1 MPVADQSSPAK
12 SAVMASRPTRLAWG
26 LGIAMV
32 IAVLALKLAIAA
44 TLNLRSDEAYV
55 WTWSEESALS
65 FLDHPPM
72 IAWFAR
78 LGTTLFGQNLLG
90 VRLPTIMALL
100 ASELLLADIVRRR
113 TGSLVAALAV
123 VLMMEASVYFG
134 VTGMSL
140 EPSAPMILFLS
151 LMFWGLCRLE
161 ETDDGRWWL
170 LVGLAGGLA
179 LLSKYIALLFV
190 PAVLI
195 FVLAPKAN
203 RKWVLT
209 AWPWLAVLLAIV
221 AFSPVLIWNA
231 QHDWA
236 SFRFQGVRVTEAR
249 QFSLGLFASFLTV
262 NLVAIGPIL
271 APVAIVG
278 AVIAGWRALRRGDG
292 TVLALAAGFVTI
304 LAYLAVRSFTLTIN
318 TTWPVAMWPFGI
330 AAMATLLAAPVAR
343 WWRRLA
349 VAGVLT
355 SLLLSAVF
363 NYHLLANPNPIGGA
377 NDPVGRDDGYD
388 ALAASVRAEAKATGA
403 QWIAASDRRTAA
415 QLRWF
420 LGAEFPVVQLNE
432 RSRFMDF
439 AVPDVAGKPGLYVHI
454 KGKRIETIDAAAAGH
469 LTPVGEAERI
479 WRGVS
484 FGTFEI
490 ERIEGWTPDLN
501 PPPGSPLFVWPDLV

>member
-1 MPVADQSSPAK
+1 MADQSSPAEP
-12 SAVMASRPTRLAWG
+12 SVLASRHSKLTWG
-26 LGIAMV
+26 LGLAIV
-32 IAVLALKLAIAA
+32 LAVLALKLAIAG

-55 WTWSEESALS
+55 WTWSHENALS

-78 LGTTLFGQNLLG
+78 LGTALFGQNLLG
-90 VRLPTIMALL
+90 VRLPIIVALL
-100 ASELLLADIVRRR
+100 ISELLLADIVRRR
-113 TGSLVAALAV
+113 TGSLGVGLAV
-123 VLMMEASVYFG
+123 ALMMEASVYFG
-134 VTGMSL
+134 VTGVSL
-140 EPSAPMILFLS
+140 EPSLPMILFLS

-195 FVLAPKAN
+195 FVLVPKAN

-209 AWPWLAVLLAIV
+209 AWPWLAVLLAIA

-249 QFSLGLFASFLTV
+249 DFSLGLFASFLTV

-271 APVAIVG
+271 APLVTVG
-278 AVIAGWRALRRGDG
+278 AILAGWRALRRGDG

-304 LAYLAVRSFTLTIN
+304 LAYLTMRSFTLTIN

-330 AAMATLLAAPVAR
+330 AAMATLLAAPTVG
-343 WWRRLA
+343 WWRRVA

-355 SLLLSAVF
+355 SLLFSIVF
-363 NYHLLANPNPIGGA
+363 DYHLLANPNPISGR

-388 ALAASVRAEAKATGA
+388 ALAESVRAQAKATGA
-403 QWIAASDRRTAA
+403 KWIAASDRRTAA

-420 LGAEFPVVQLNE
+420 LGSEFPVVQLNE

-439 AVPDVAGKPGLYVHI
+439 AVPDVAGRPGLYVHI
-454 KGKRIETIDAAAAGH
+454 KGNREDAVDAEAAGH
-469 LTPVGEAERI
+469 LTPIGEADRV

-490 ERIEGWTPDLN
+490 ERIESWAPDLN
-501 PPPGSPLFVWPDLV
+501 PPPGSSLFVWPDLV

>member
-1 MPVADQSSPAK
+1 MTDQLSVARPADLATRRSS
-12 SAVMASRPTRLAWG
+12 LAWG
-26 LGIAMV
+26 LGIAVV
-32 IAVLALKLAIAA
+32 IAVLALKLAIAG

-55 WTWSEESALS
+55 WTWSEENALS

-78 LGTTLFGQNLLG
+78 LGTALFGQNLLG
-90 VRLPTIMALL
+90 VRLPTIVALL
-100 ASELLLADIVRRR
+100 ASELLLADTVRRR
-113 TGSLVAALAV
+113 TGSLVAGLSV
-123 VLMMEASVYFG
+123 VLMMEASIYFG
-134 VTGMSL
+134 VTGLSL
-140 EPSAPMILFLS
+140 EPSVPMILFLS
-151 LMFWGLCRLE
+151 LMFWGLGRLE
-161 ETDDGRWWL
+161 ETEDGRWWL
-170 LVGLAGGLA
+170 LVGMAGGLA
-179 LLSKYIALLFV
+179 LLSKYIALLFM
-190 PAVLI
+190 PAVLL
-195 FVLAPKAN
+195 FVLVPRTN
-203 RKWVLT
+203 RKWMLT

-221 AFSPVLIWNA
+221 VFSPVLIWNA

-236 SFRFQGVRVTEAR
+236 SFRFQGVRVTEGR
-249 QFSLGLFASFLTV
+249 DFSLVRFATFLTI

-271 APVAIVG
+271 APVAAVG
-278 AVIAGWRALRRGDG
+278 VVIAGWRALRRGDG

-304 LAYLAVRSFTLTIN
+304 LAYLTVRSFTLTIN

-330 AAMATLLAAPVAR
+330 AAMATLLAAPTAR

-355 SLLLSAVF
+355 GLLLSLVF
-363 NYHLLANPNPIGGA
+363 DYHLLANPNPIGGA

-388 ALAASVRAEAKATGA
+388 ALAASVRAEAEASGA

-420 LGAEFPVVQLNE
+420 LGSEFPVVQLNE

-454 KGKRIETIDAAAAGH
+454 KGRRAEAVEAATAGH
-469 LTPVGEAERI
+469 LTPAGEAERI

-490 ERIEGWTPDLN
+490 ERIEGWTPDLT

>member
-1 MPVADQSSPAK
+1 VADQSSPAHRPDR
-12 SAVMASRPTRLAWG
+12 AVRSRLVWG
-26 LGIAMV
+26 LGLALV
-32 IAVLALKLAIAA
+32 IVVLALKLTIAG

-55 WTWSEESALS
+55 WVWSEENALS

-78 LGTTLFGQNLLG
+78 LGTALFGHNLLG
-90 VRLPTIMALL
+90 VRLPVIVGLL
-100 ASELLLADIVRRR
+100 ASELLLADVVRRR
-113 TGSLVAALAV
+113 TGSLGAALTV

-134 VTGMSL
+134 VTGVSL
-140 EPSAPMILFLS
+140 EPSQPMILFLS
-151 LMFWGLCRLE
+151 LMFWSLCRLE

-170 LVGLAGGLA
+170 LVGLCGGLA

-195 FVLAPKAN
+195 FVLVPRAN
-203 RKWVLT
+203 RKWVMT
-209 AWPWLAVLLAIV
+209 AWPWLAVLLAIA

-249 QFSLGLFASFLTV
+249 NFSLGLFASFLSV

-271 APVAIVG
+271 APVAAIGV
-278 AVIAGWRALRRGDG
+278 VFAGWRAARSGDG
-292 TVLALAAGFVTI
+292 TTLALAAGFVTI
-304 LAYLAVRSFTLTIN
+304 LAYLTVRSFTLTIN

-330 AAMATLLAAPVAR
+330 AALATLLALPKAR

-349 VAGVLT
+349 VAGILT
-355 SLLLSAVF
+355 SVLLSLGF
-363 NYHLLANPNPIGGA
+363 DYHLLANPNPIGGA

-388 ALAASVRAEAKATGA
+388 ALAASVRTEAEAAGA
-403 QWIAASDRRTAA
+403 QWIATSDRRTAA

-420 LGAEFPVVQLNE
+420 LGSEYPVVQLNQ

-454 KGKRIETIDAAAAGH
+454 KGNRNNAVDAAAAGH
-469 LTPVGEAERI
+469 LTPMGEADRI

-484 FGTFEI
+484 FGTFELK
-490 ERIEGWTPDLN
+490 RIDGWTPDLN